1 MRCEG
6 SRVRPKEKLGCNVV
20 ATKTKA
26 SPRGALS
33 LEWLSRY
40 TLIWGRETSS
50 SYRISAS
57 LGMHL
62 VPCRR
67 KDDGQY
73 GCFHWKAN
81 PRENYG

>member
-1 MRCEG
+1 MRWEG
-6 SRVRPKEKLGCNVV
+6 SRVRPREKLGCYVV
-20 ATKTKA
+20 ATKTKV
-26 SPRGALS
+26 SPRGAMS

-40 TLIWGRETSS
+40 ILIWGRETSS
-50 SYRISAS
+50 SYCISTS

-73 GCFHWKAN
+73 GCFPWMAN
-81 PRENYG
+81 PREN

>member
-1 MRCEG
+1 M
-6 SRVRPKEKLGCNVV
+6 GCNVV
-20 ATKTKA
+20 ATKTRA

-33 LEWLSRY
+33 LEGLSRY
-40 TLIWGRETSS
+40 ILICGRQTSS

-62 VPCRR
+62 VPCMR

-73 GCFHWKAN
+73 GCVHWMAN
-81 PRENYG
+81 PREN